1 MTEKIT
7 TILNEINT
15 EELRELQEKIDN
27 IIDTHNKKEKE
38 KAWNEVVNAIK
49 NYCSSFGSIEYNI
62 YGEDCYINED
72 DNFSNVGI
80 IFPEDR

>member
-27 IIDTHNKKEKE
+27 IIDTRNKKEKE
-38 KAWNEVVNAIK
+38 KVWNEVVKAIK

-72 DNFSNVGI
+72 DNFSTVGR
-80 IFPEDR
+80 IFSEY

>member
-1 MTEKIT
+1 MIEKI
-7 TILNEINT
+7 IDNLNEIDI

-49 NYCSSFGSIEYNI
+49 NYCSAFGSIEYNI
-62 YGEDCYINED
+62 YGEDCYINKD
-72 DNFSNVGI
+72 DNFSTVGRI
-80 IFPEDR
+80 YSEY

>member
-27 IIDTHNKKEKE
+27 IIDTRNKKEKE
-38 KAWNEVVNAIK
+38 KAWNEVVKTIK

-72 DNFSNVGI
+72 DNFSTVGR
-80 IFPEDR
+80 IFSEY

>member
-1 MTEKIT
+1 MIEKI
-7 TILNEINT
+7 IDNLSEIDT
-15 EELRELQEKIDN
+15 EELRELREKIDD
-27 IIDTHNKKEKE
+27 IVDTRHKKEKE
-38 KAWNEVVNAIK
+38 KAWNEVVKAIK

-80 IFPEDR
+80 IFPES

>member
-1 MTEKIT
+1 MIGKI
-7 TILNEINT
+7 IDNLNEIDI

-62 YGEDCYINED
+62 YGEDCYINKD
-72 DNFSNVGI
+72 DNFSIVGRI
-80 IFPEDR
+80 YSEY

>member
-7 TILNEINT
+7 TILNEIDT

-27 IIDTHNKKEKE
+27 IIEARNKKEKG
-38 KAWNEVVNAIK
+38 KLWNEVVEAIK
-49 NYCSSFGSIEYNI
+49 NYCSAFGSIEYNI

-72 DNFSNVGI
+72 DNFSTVGR
-80 IFPEDR
+80 IFSEY